1 MVAEAL
7 RRDVRRLRAQV
18 DRYGRAYTRH
28 VDSRGREGP
37 PDDATQLAYRR
48 LKQLQTVVSHI
59 ESSAAYLL
67 GSGVRPGGEQ
77 DDQLDVA
84 QRILGS
90 IETERERL
98 YRDVHD
104 GPAQALANAI
114 FQIEYLERVAERSTD
129 QRPVRTELRAMK
141 EQLRESLESVRGM
154 IFDLRP
160 PTLSELGLAV
170 AMRTYAAEFGARHG
184 MPVTCDL
191 AETDTGLLPQ
201 QELAIYRV
209 MQEALQNVHK
219 HAQATTVRLEW
230 AREPGRW
237 AMRCTDDGIGFDL
250 VKAARRKRSV
260 GLLSMRERA
269 ELIGGSLHVRSAP
282 EQGTT
287 VTLLLPVT
295 MIEGVARE

>member
-1 MVAEAL
+1 
-7 RRDVRRLRAQV
+7 
-18 DRYGRAYTRH
+18 
-28 VDSRGREGP
+28 
-37 PDDATQLAYRR
+37 
-48 LKQLQTVVSHI
+48 
-59 ESSAAYLL
+59 
-67 GSGVRPGGEQ
+67 
-77 DDQLDVA
+77 
-84 QRILGS
+84 
-90 IETERERL
+90 
-98 YRDVHD
+98 
-104 GPAQALANAI
+104 
-114 FQIEYLERVAERSTD
+114 
-129 QRPVRTELRAMK
+129 MK

-170 AMRTYAAEFGARHG
+170 AMRTYAAEFGARYG

-191 AETDTGLLPQ
+191 TESDTGLLPQ

-219 HAQATTVRLEW
+219 HAQATNVTLEW

-260 GLLSMRERA
+260 GLLSMRERS

-295 MIEGVARE
+295 MIEGIARE